1 MMNWMKS
8 VDLDQVRDQIVDIKD
23 QIQDIRFRKPWTR
36 GGETSPLMYMA
47 LGAGIAWAIKALYKN
62 REEVA
67 SFCSNC
73 GSKLKDSWEQSG
85 LKQKAEKAMHKTK
98 AGAQEAMAAAGT
110 MSSPSNGQEPLY

>member
-8 VDLDQVRDQIVDIKD
+8 VDLDQMRDQIVDIKD

-36 GGETSPLMYMA
+36 GDETSPLLYMA
-47 LGAGIAWAIKALYKN
+47 LGAALAWAAKAIYKN

-73 GSKLKDSWEQSG
+73 GTKLKDSWEQSG
-85 LKQKAEKAMHKTK
+85 IKEKAEKAMHRSK
-98 AGAQEAMAAAGT
+98 AGAKDAMATAGS
-110 MSSPSNGQEPLY
+110 MSSPGNGQEPLY